1 MKTSIYMYYKLIH
14 FMCVLDGPCI
24 ETTEKLNIDQ
34 KNPKLQTNLI
44 CIFEKK
50 RTDNRRYTGISRMHR
65 KIKGKKIFRKCGI
78 LWQKNKSS
86 SAVRRI
92 RFVHFHLGQ
101 DASGIWH
108 IYNQSLRS
116 RLKKYYIDVL
126 NDYSSHL
133 DSFMKI
139 VQTKRFVSKR

>member
-1 MKTSIYMYYKLIH
+1 MDHVSRQ
-14 FMCVLDGPCI
+14 
-24 ETTEKLNIDQ
+24 Q
-34 KNPKLQTNLI
+34 KNWTSTKKTQNSKPTSYVYLK
-44 CIFEKK
+44 KK
-50 RTDNRRYTGISRMHR
+50 RTDNRRYTGISRMHT